1 MKSRLLLI
9 LGLIIIISAKAFA
22 LDENRKVGPIDGKA
36 EIALTKSLFSI
47 TDGLD
52 RATQNL
58 VYTSYIAGF
67 LDAAQLEEA
76 GATSIK
82 EFLARCEGLNLGK
95 LTETMSKFYLENP
108 QWRNTKPAEI
118 LTVVAPRL
126 KEGLTPF
133 PSDIKEQKQ

>member
-1 MKSRLLLI
+1 MRLFFI
-9 LGLIIIISAKAFA
+9 LGFIIILAAEAFA
-22 LDENRKVGPIDGKA
+22 LDETRKVMPIDNT
-36 EIALTKSLFSI
+36 EQMTLTKSLFSI

-52 RATQNL
+52 RATQRL

-76 GATSIK
+76 GVTSIK
-82 EFLARCEGLNLGK
+82 EFLSRCEGLNLGK

-108 QWRNTKPAEI
+108 QWRNTRPSEI

-133 PSDIKEQKQ
+133 PTETKEQKQ